1 MPLIIIVL
9 TIVLIIC
16 SILYFPTIRIKNIKF
31 SSYWPIALIGALLL
45 IVTNSVSLETIIN
58 TFTSNNSMNPI
69 KILVLFISMTILS
82 IFLDEVGFFKYIAN
96 KATTLLNGSQIKL
109 FIGFYILISV
119 LTIFTSND
127 IIILTFTPFICYYC
141 KNSKINP
148 IPYLVSEFVAANTW
162 SMALIIGNPTNI
174 YLASAFN
181 IDFIEYLSVMILPTI
196 VASIVSLSIL
206 YLLFHKSLENKI
218 ENLSIDNVETPNKA
232 LLIIG
237 LFHLITTT
245 VLIAIS
251 SYINLEMWLITL
263 CFVISLILTTTIY
276 FIIKK
281 EKATVLI
288 NTIKRAPY
296 SLIPFVLSMFVI
308 VLSLNNEGITSSI
321 SNFLNKTAPILSFG
335 VGGAVAANFINN
347 IPMSVLFS
355 SVLSNVSLEG
365 QEYLKAVFATVAGS
379 NIGAYLTPVG
389 ALAGIMWSSIL
400 KLYGI
405 RLSFKGF
412 IRNGVMIAI
421 PTLLAVLLGIEIVL

>member
-347 IPMSVLFS
+347 IPMSVLFANMSLS
-355 SVLSNVSLEG
+355 SNASIYASVI
-365 QEYLKAVFATVAGS
+365 AS
-379 NIGAYLTPVG
+379 NIAAYITPVG
-389 ALAGIMWSSIL
+389 ALAGIMWMSLL
-400 KLYGI
+400 KTYDI
-405 RLSFKGF
+405 DFSFKKFMGYGTL
-412 IRNGVMIAI
+412 IGI
-421 PTLLAVLLGIEIVL
+421 PTLLLALLTLSIII